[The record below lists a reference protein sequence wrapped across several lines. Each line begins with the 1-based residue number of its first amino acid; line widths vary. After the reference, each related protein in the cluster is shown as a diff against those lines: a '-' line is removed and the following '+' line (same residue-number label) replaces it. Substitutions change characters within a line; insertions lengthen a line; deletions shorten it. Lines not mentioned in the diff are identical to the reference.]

1 MMARKI
7 IGYTPYVTLE
17 EAHGHVGAVGEPA
30 SPSWFPYIV
39 VGGIFAIFGVSLYLQ
54 ATGKIKPY
62 SGPYYPYGG
71 YGYGYEPG
79 MTFRIT

>member
-1 MMARKI
+1 MMAKI
-7 IGYTPYVTLE
+7 IGYTPYVTPE
-17 EAHGHVGAVGEPA
+17 EAHGHVGATGPSE
-30 SPSWFPYIV
+30 STSSWFPYLV
-39 VGGIFAIFGVSLYLQ
+39 VGGIFTIFGVALYLQ

-62 SGPYYPYGG
+62 SGPYYPYG